1 MFTRTSVVALVS
13 VFVALTFSNTAPAAA
28 TYFIVGEFPG
38 TESRGDSYIL
48 PLYQP
53 DDIAHARDLILNGPQ
68 IGGPLVVAEIMAGSD
83 GINRNWGAPGAP
95 VWSWHVTQFI
105 EFGDFTIEIL
115 DGSPTMVEEN
125 IEWWIGETSTG
136 APDVGRIGFWGYTVI
151 GELSPEI
158 SDPAHRSPLYGVNR
172 STSTCENWPGGEC
185 VTGSCAHCHDTF
197 DPEICGND
205 TYGLMLF
212 APYDNPTPTPQSDN
226 FCFECHKGSGS
237 VQVRDGGLKN
247 HTYSTNF
254 GGGAA
259 TLTTIYDA
267 FNASGSSHNLSDV
280 LTHAVGRGIGF
291 TSDTNPCFV
300 CHDHHASQ
308 QNYPVTLSGLG
319 GVKTAIRRPL
329 DYASTP
335 TELWGDEDGTSG
347 LNERMLDYTSKYQA
361 PYYYNDPHD
370 PNKYEPA
377 NDGTDN
383 GSNLPQF
390 KNFCT
395 NNCHGL
401 NSVSSTD
408 HDRNLDKIDWAN
420 QHHGKTHVGGVIGA
434 TIAPYTDKDYNYVMA
449 CTDCHEPHGSPNEWL
464 LRTCV
469 NGIEVSI
476 PGPGRFWYFC
486 QACHTITQHWA
497 PWNDELDCSQCHN
510 HGFDIAVGGL

>member
-83 GINRNWGAPGAP
+83 GINRNWGAPGVP

-172 STSTCENWPGGEC
+172 LDAGYDIGD
-185 VTGSCAHCHDTF
+185 CAHCHDTF
-197 DPEICGND
+197 DESTCGVNE
-205 TYGLMLF
+205 LMLF
-212 APYDNPTPTPQSDN
+212 APNNPTSQTDN
-226 FCFECHKGSGS
+226 FCFQCHDSASS
-237 VQVRDGGLKN
+237 VQAVTNNDYG
-247 HTYSTNF
+247 STF
-254 GGGAA
+254 GGGNANS
-259 TLTTIYDA
+259 TNIKDA
-267 FNASGSSHNLSDV
+267 FNFGLPNQASTTGSSHNLSDV
-280 LTHAVGRGIGF
+280 QSHAISMGLGF
-291 TSDTNPCFV
+291 TSDTNACVV
-300 CHDHHASQ
+300 CHDPHYAQ
-308 QNYPVTLSGLG
+308 QNTGVDPHPSG
-319 GVKTAIRRPL
+319 GVKTAIRLPSK
-329 DYASTP
+329 YASDS
-335 TELWGDEDGTSG
+335 TELFGDEIGGGGSG
-347 LNERMLDYTSKYQA
+347 SEMMSDYTAKYRA
-361 PYYYNDPHD
+361 PYYKNGGD
-370 PNKYEPA
+370 NYEPA
-377 NDGTDN
+377 NNGTYN
-383 GSNLPQF
+383 GDNLP
-390 KNFCT
+390 NFRRFCL
-395 NNCHGL
+395 NYCHGR
-401 NSVSSTD
+401 NDVYSTD

-420 QHHGKTHVGGVIGA
+420 QHHGKTHVGGEFCCGA
-434 TIAPYTDKDYNYVMA
+434 AIAPYTDKDYNYVMA
-449 CTDCHEPHGSPNEWL
+449 CTDCHETHGSPNEWL

-486 QACHTITQHWA
+486 QACHTLNQHWA